1 MKQKHSLT
9 AKMGPSIGSSI
20 RDWMRLTLSNG
31 SVALKYYPR
40 VFLIDLLSTFG
51 IPFRVYERW
60 RFDKIVEQIELKKP
74 PIFILGH
81 WRSGTTHLH
90 NLMVQD
96 PQFGY
101 VTMFQAAFP
110 KSFLANKFFENFM
123 KIFLPDKRP
132 MDNMRLGLDFAQ
144 EEEMAL
150 GNLFPYSF
158 YNGFYFPRKL
168 KEFYY
173 KYIRFENVPSRIR
186 QKWNKVYNSLLR
198 KATLNMHG
206 KRLIL
211 KNPANTAR
219 IKFLLELYP
228 EAQFIHIYRNPYIVY
243 MSTKYFYEK
252 MIRAFTFQN
261 ISDEDLENQILW
273 IYKRMM
279 ESYFEEKKL
288 IPKGNLIEI
297 KFENLESDPL
307 YELESIYNGL
317 NISGFKNSEQAFLN
331 YLKPLKSYKK
341 NVFEFSQ
348 RIIDKVNVYWNFTI
362 EKWKYDIPKLPISKS
377 T

>member
-31 SVALKYYPR
+31 FVALKYYPR

-51 IPFRVYERW
+51 IPFRVYEKW
-60 RFDKIVEQIELKKP
+60 RFDKIIQKIKLKKP

-90 NLMVQD
+90 NLLVQD

-101 VTMFQAAFP
+101 VTMFQAMFP
-110 KSFLANKFFENFM
+110 KSFLGNKIFGNFM

-132 MDNMRLGLDFAQ
+132 MDNMRLGLELAQ

-168 KEFYY
+168 REFYF
-173 KYIRFENVPSRIR
+173 KYIRFENVPRKIR
-186 QKWNKVYNSLLR
+186 EKWNVVYSSLLR
-198 KATLNMHG
+198 KATLNMKG

-219 IKFLLELYP
+219 IKLLLELYP
-228 EAQFIHIYRNPYIVY
+228 NAQFIHIYRNPYNVY
-243 MSTKYFYEK
+243 MSTKHFYK
-252 MIRAFTFQN
+252 RMVQAFTFQD
-261 ISDEDLENQILW
+261 ISDEELDNHILW

-279 ESYFEEKKL
+279 ESYFNEKKL
-288 IPKGNLIEI
+288 IPKGNLVEI
-297 KFENLESDPL
+297 KFENLEAEPL
-307 YELESIYNGL
+307 YELESIYDGL
-317 NISGFKNSEQAFLN
+317 NISGYKKSEKAFIN
-331 YLKPLKSYKK
+331 YLKPLASYKK
-341 NVFEFSQ
+341 NVYEISQ
-348 RIIDKVNVYWNFTI
+348 KIIDKVNSCWNFTI
-362 EKWKYDIPKLPISKS
+362 DKWDYEVPELTSS
-377 T
+377 N